1 MKRRTLDLLFSIG
14 GLLFGLLL
22 LVLGLVLQNQ
32 SNFASNYVKDQLGQQ
47 KITFTAEEYLKG
59 EQDDAP
65 CLVENAGTPL
75 DSGKEA
81 ECYANEYI
89 ALHMHESAIG
99 AGYEGATYASLGGPQ
114 RELRG
119 ALATA
124 NEEMAPL
131 KEALTAAQAELET
144 ATAAGTGTD
153 EAQAKVDAAQAA
165 VDAQQAKI
173 DEAKKA
179 SDAVNSLR
187 DTMFRGESL
196 RGLLLTV
203 YGFSVFGELAGLAAL
218 VSFAAAAVLLLLAIL
233 GFAHYART
241 PKEQTFEA

>member
-75 DSGKEA
+75 DSGKKA

-89 ALHMHESAIG
+89 AYHLDEAAAG
-99 AGYEGATYASLGGPQ
+99 AGYEGETYATLGAPQ
-114 RELRG
+114 RQ
-119 ALATA
+119 LAADLASAKDAGDDT
-124 NEEMAPL
+124 
-131 KEALTAAQAELET
+131 TELE
-144 ATAAGTGTD
+144 
-153 EAQAKVDAAQAA
+153 AQVAA
-165 VDAQQAKI
+165 V
-173 DEAKKA
+173 
-179 SDAVNSLR
+179 NGLR
-187 DTMFRGESL
+187 DTMFKGETL
-196 RGLLLTV
+196 RGLLLTT
-203 YGFSVFGELAGLAAL
+203 YGFSIFGDRAALAAL
-218 VSFAAAAVLLLLAIL
+218 VCFVAAALLVILAL
-233 GFAHYART
+233 AGFVHYGRT
-241 PKEQTFEA
+241 PADAVVGGR